1 MKKAMRWFV
10 ALAVFIG
17 LIGLIYSVFLHRL
30 TRAFASLRSFSW
42 QTLLVWLIAA
52 ALLPVALLFYLRP
65 ALLGYWEIILFVPC
79 LVMYVLYRII
89 WSKLRGYTGDCCG
102 ALFLLI
108 ELSLYLTMSVLC
120 K

>member
-1 MKKAMRWFV
+1 MLAGQLLQMMPYARTEQGAKARMVYRKISV
-10 ALAVFIG
+10 PASIGLAVQG
-17 LIGLIYSVFLHRL
+17 
-30 TRAFASLRSFSW
+30 
-42 QTLLVWLIAA
+42 
-52 ALLPVALLFYLRP
+52 LLPVALLFYLRP

-120 K
+120 E